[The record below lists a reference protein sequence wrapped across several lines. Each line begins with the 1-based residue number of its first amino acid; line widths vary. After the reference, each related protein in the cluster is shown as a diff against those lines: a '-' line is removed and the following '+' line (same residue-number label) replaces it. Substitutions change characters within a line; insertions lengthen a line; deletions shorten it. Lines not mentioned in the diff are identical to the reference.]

1 MRRTLLTFL
10 ALRSLGVQSAVAVL
24 SAQGVPV
31 FATKAGE
38 LADARKMGDTAI
50 HDFFARVAAN
60 LPR

>member
-10 ALRSLGVQSAVAVL
+10 ALLSLGVQPAVVVL
-24 SAQGVPV
+24 SAHGVPV
-31 FATKAGE
+31 FATKTGE